1 MDKNNHKNLNSLL
14 LGQTFELNDT
24 SIERYLAIAAGY
36 AIAENSIAVLSDL
49 KDIRSH
55 IFYGR
60 TSEILGL
67 EPTGTVHV
75 VDSIWEEEILGHITS
90 EDLDLKQMYEMRFF
104 EYVGKTGD
112 QGNLVLETSLS
123 LKGRLVRH
131 RINYFHDGSSVRYAL
146 CLYNVCNQAVQPCI
160 TNTLTGESVPVSV
173 LQMDKILS
181 TRERE
186 VLRLIDEG
194 RSSKEIASELGISVF
209 TVSRHRQNIIER
221 LHASNSTH
229 AVRLAKQLGMI

>member
-1 MDKNNHKNLNSLL
+1 MDKNNHKSLDSIL
-14 LGQTFELNDT
+14 LGQSFDPYDD
-24 SIERYLAIAAGY
+24 SIGNYLAIAAAY
-36 AIAENSIAVLSDL
+36 AFAENSIAVLSDL
-49 KDIRSH
+49 KERHSH

-67 EPTGTVHV
+67 EPQGTIHEVE
-75 VDSIWEEEILGHITS
+75 DIWEEEILGHIPP
-90 EDLDLKQMYEMRFF
+90 EDLDLKQMFEMRFF

-131 RINYFHDGSSVRYAL
+131 RINYFHDGRSVRYAL
-146 CLYNVCNQAVQPCI
+146 CLYNICSQAVQPCI